1 MNKDGGSPKDDI
13 DPDTFSGVD
22 SGYNAELGTLLPK
35 EYVPDTCSGVG
46 NGYNIEL
53 GKLLPKYLVPSTK
66 ENWEPVTLK
75 Q

>member
-1 MNKDGGSPKDDI
+1 MNKGGGSPKDAT
-13 DPDTFSGVD
+13 DPATFSGVGE
-22 SGYNAELGTLLPK
+22 GYNA
-35 EYVPDTCSGVG
+35 
-46 NGYNIEL
+46 EL